1 MVGLNIKPPICADLL
16 VTWYELTFTVA
27 RKVIL
32 NLSFNT
38 VEPSLRPHIQ
48 TTKISV
54 KLGESHLCKSW
65 VWGLAPKYSD

>member
-1 MVGLNIKPPICADLL
+1 MVGLDMKPPIWADIL
-16 VTWYELTFTVA
+16 VTWYELTFIVA
-27 RKVIL
+27 HKVIL

-38 VEPSLRPHIQ
+38 VEPSLRPHLH

-65 VWGLAPKYSD
+65 VKSVAPKYSD